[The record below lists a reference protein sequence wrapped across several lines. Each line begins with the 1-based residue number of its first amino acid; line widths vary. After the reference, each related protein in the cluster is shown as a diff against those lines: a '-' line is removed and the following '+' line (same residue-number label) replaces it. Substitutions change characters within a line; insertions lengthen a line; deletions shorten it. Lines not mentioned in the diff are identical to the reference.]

1 MKNLRLEYSQS
12 SVEGNMPIL
21 LPQHPAHP
29 APLKAPPVKI
39 GVFLTQGEL
48 GGTQATTADLM
59 AELVKLKRSD
69 VIRWIAAISVRV
81 AESNGLTHQR
91 QREMARQLLS
101 DDLNAGLDRW
111 LRNGQE
117 WNWAIFHRRQMWFL
131 LQMAVV
137 ACKEDT
143 VACDDA
149 TMAKAIGRIA
159 LMVNDVLH
167 VIGPQQDGEEW
178 KLDYHYCFVPSI
190 IPILDQADQMEI
202 LARAHQFWFKLPK
215 TAAIAERFNQC
226 NAQGFAS
233 AFEVKYVLSL
243 ERFFLIAVSL
253 WSGFQNHA
261 SNNASPLLLESDK
274 YLVPHFGKDDTARAM
289 AILSQSPD
297 RLACDLFRKPRQNW
311 AVDSSPLKANPIIE
325 VFPGKYACPDIG
337 NLYRY
342 LTEGI
347 YFLFQDA
354 YAGDRFRQL
363 FGYLFEAYINS
374 LIGQFGIESDVLART
389 FWPSPKFVGTNDQA
403 CDGLL
408 HDRDLALVMEYKA
421 RLLTTREKYAGIP
434 EVTWKGIEDIV
445 AKNASGGKKGALQ
458 LARSIR
464 RMLTG
469 ESVVSGNTEFC
480 PANKTTVIP
489 VLVAYEDAIGLG
501 SVHRWA
507 DGKMRD
513 ALKKEDVDAAKVGP
527 LLILTIHDIE
537 VLEALSHKNQWAD
550 LIRGYAKYVQ
560 DHPDDPIATFG
571 VFLSKNNFHSEE
583 PGTSFL
589 AKAFANAQKFAVQH
603 LPGNSL

>member
-1 MKNLRLEYSQS
+1 MS
-12 SVEGNMPIL
+12 IL
-21 LPQHPAHP
+21 QPQHLAHLSPA
-29 APLKAPPVKI
+29 KAPPVKI
-39 GVFLTQGEL
+39 GVFLTLEQLVGMR
-48 GGTQATTADLM
+48 ATIADLL
-59 AELVKLKRSD
+59 AELVNLKRSD
-69 VIRWIAAISVRV
+69 VICWITAISVRL
-81 AESNGLTHQR
+81 AEPNGMAHER

-101 DDLNAGLDRW
+101 DDLFAGLNKW
-111 LRNGQE
+111 LRNGQD
-117 WNWAIFHRRQMWFL
+117 WNWALFHRRQMWFL

-143 VACDDA
+143 VGSDDA

-167 VIGPQQDGEEW
+167 VIEPQQDGEEW
-178 KLDYHYCFVPSI
+178 KTDYHYCFVPSI
-190 IPILDQADQMEI
+190 IPILDQTDRMEV
-202 LARAHQFWFKLPK
+202 LARAHEFWFDLPK
-215 TAAIAERFNQC
+215 TAAIAERFHQC
-226 NAQGFAS
+226 NAQDFAS
-233 AFEVKYVLSL
+233 AFEMKYALSL
-243 ERFFLIAVSL
+243 ERFYLIAVSL
-253 WSGFQNHA
+253 RFGFQNHA
-261 SNNASPLLLESDK
+261 SNNASPLLLESDQ
-274 YLVPHFGKDDTARAM
+274 YLAPHFGKDDTACAM

-337 NLYRY
+337 NLHRY

-347 YFLFQDA
+347 YFLLQDA
-354 YAGDRFRQL
+354 YGGDRFRQL
-363 FGYLFEAYINS
+363 FGYLFEVYINS
-374 LIGQFGIESDVLART
+374 LIGQFGIESDVLTRT
-389 FWPSPKFVGTNDQA
+389 FWPSPKFAGTNDQA

-408 HDRDLALVMEYKA
+408 HDHDLTLVMEYKA

-445 AKNASGGKKGALQ
+445 AKNTSGGKKGAFQ
-458 LARSIR
+458 LASSIR
-464 RMLTG
+464 RMLAG
-469 ESVVSGNTEFC
+469 ESVVSGKIEFC
-480 PANKTTVIP
+480 HANKTTIIP

-501 SVHRWA
+501 SVRRWA

-513 ALKKEDVDAAKVGP
+513 AFKKEGVAAAKVGP

-537 VLEALSHKNQWAD
+537 VLEALSHKNQWAE

-560 DHPDDPIATFG
+560 NHPDDPIATFG

-589 AKAFANAQKFAVQH
+589 AKAFTNALNFAEQH
-603 LPGNSL
+603 LPERTSARPESARP

>member
-1 MKNLRLEYSQS
+1 
-12 SVEGNMPIL
+12 MPLI
-21 LPQHPAHP
+21 LPQHPA
-29 APLKAPPVKI
+29 PLARPKTPPVQM
-39 GVFLTQGEL
+39 GHFLTLEHL
-48 GGTQATTADLM
+48 GGMRATIADLM
-59 AELVKLKRSD
+59 AELVKLNRSD
-69 VIRWIAAISVRV
+69 VIRCVTAISVKL
-81 AESNGLTHQR
+81 AEPNGSDHER
-91 QREMARQLLS
+91 QRAMARQLLP
-101 DDLNAGLDRW
+101 DDLMAGLDKW
-111 LRNGQE
+111 LRDGQQ
-117 WNWAIFHRRQMWFL
+117 WNWALFHRRQMWFL

-143 VACDDA
+143 AACDDP
-149 TMAKAIGRIA
+149 TMAKTIGRA
-159 LMVNDVLH
+159 GLMVNDILQA
-167 VIGPQQDGEEW
+167 IEPQQDGEKW
-178 KLDYHYCFVPSI
+178 KIDYHYCFVPSI
-190 IPILDQADQMEI
+190 IPILDQADRMEI
-202 LARAHQFWFKLPK
+202 LARAHQFWFDLPK
-215 TAAIAERFNQC
+215 TAAIAKRFHQC
-226 NAQGFAS
+226 NAQEFAS
-233 AFEVKYVLSL
+233 AFEMKYALSL
-243 ERFFLIAVSL
+243 ERFYLIAVSL

-261 SNNASPLLLESDK
+261 SNNASPLLLESDQ

-337 NLYRY
+337 NLHRY

-347 YFLFQDA
+347 YFLLQDA
-354 YAGDRFRQL
+354 YVGDRFRQL
-363 FGYLFEAYINS
+363 FGYLFEAYINN
-374 LIGQFGIESDVLART
+374 LIGQFGIESDVLTRT

-408 HDRDLALVMEYKA
+408 HDRDLALVMEYKT

-445 AKNASGGKKGALQ
+445 AKNASGGKKGAFQ
-458 LARSIR
+458 LASSIR
-464 RMLTG
+464 RMLTE
-469 ESVVSGNTEFC
+469 ESVVSGKTEFC
-480 PANKTTVIP
+480 QANKTTIIP
-489 VLVAYEDAIGLG
+489 VLIAYEDAIGLG
-501 SVHRWA
+501 SVRRWA
-507 DGKMRD
+507 DRKMRD
-513 ALKKEDVDAAKVGP
+513 ALKKEGVDAAKVGP

-589 AKAFANAQKFAVQH
+589 PKAFTNALKFAEHH
-603 LPGNSL
+603 LPERICTAASS